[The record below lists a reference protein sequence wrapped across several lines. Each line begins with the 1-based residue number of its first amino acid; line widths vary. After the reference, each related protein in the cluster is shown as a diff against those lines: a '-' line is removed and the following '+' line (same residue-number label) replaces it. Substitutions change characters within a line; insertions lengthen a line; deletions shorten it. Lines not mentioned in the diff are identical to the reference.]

1 MKKKKKKKLK
11 IADSTPLLRFAFL
24 VYAAFLLWLLFDRS
38 VSWDPAYDYGELMR
52 SKMNLVPFHTIGNYW
67 RVVSRWEWNYMFRHC
82 FINLVGNVVLFI
94 PAGYLLPRLWK
105 TLRNFFAFLLTCVLA
120 ISLVE
125 LLQLV
130 TLLGSL
136 DIDDLILNVFGM
148 ILGYI
153 TFMIIK
159 K

>member
-1 MKKKKKKKLK
+1 MKKKSKKKSYPK
-11 IADSTPLLRFAFL
+11 STALWRFLFV
-24 VYAAFLLWLLFDRS
+24 VYVGVMLWLLFGRS
-38 VSWDPAYDYGELMR
+38 SGWG
-52 SKMNLVPFHTIGNYW
+52 SKLTYAQQLRRNMSLVPFHTIGNYW
-67 RVVSRWEWNYMFRHC
+67 RVVSRWEWDYLFRHC

-105 TLRNFFAFLLTCVLA
+105 TFRNFFAFLLTCVLA

-136 DIDDLILNVFGM
+136 DIDDLILNLCGM

>member
-1 MKKKKKKKLK
+1 MW
-11 IADSTPLLRFAFL
+11 RFLFV
-24 VYAAFLLWLLFDRS
+24 VYVGIMLWLLFGRS
-38 VSWDPAYDYGELMR
+38 SEWG
-52 SKMNLVPFHTIGNYW
+52 SKLTYAQLLRRNMSLVPFHTIGSYW

-82 FINLVGNVVLFI
+82 VINLVGNVVLFI

-105 TLRNFFAFLLTCVLA
+105 TLRNFFCFLLTCVLA

-136 DIDDLILNVFGM
+136 DVDDLILNLCGM